1 MKPSALVV
9 DDDAAIRSLVM
20 TLLQREGYEVSG
32 AQDGIDAL
40 DALRARD
47 FDVVVLD
54 LMMPRLDGRGVIETL
69 ARERDGGSMPR
80 IVVMTAASPNVV
92 EQLPRDHVAHVI
104 TKPFDIRAL
113 REVVAAQR
121 PSS

>member
-1 MKPSALVV
+1 MKPRALVV

-20 TLLQREGYEVSG
+20 TLLQREGYDVSG

-40 DALRARD
+40 ECLRESE

-54 LMMPRLDGRGVIETL
+54 LMMPRLDGRGVIEQL
-69 ARERDGGSMPR
+69 SKEREGRTMPR
-80 IVVMTAASPNVV
+80 IVIMTAASPNVV

-104 TKPFDIRAL
+104 TKPFDIRTL
-113 REVVAAQR
+113 REIVAEQR
-121 PSS
+121 LA